1 MADVTIPDL
10 AERLGTVPQK
20 LRKFLRANFPRI
32 DKGNKY
38 EWNETDFELEKIEEQ
53 WKSSGGSSR
62 PGGPKRTKKV
72 RASRD
77 YKILDLNPD
86 GPDPPVHKICMW
98 CREPNVEL
106 IKVFAIRLNDNED
119 QKKARY
125 RCTNPKCLVEDDRIL
140 TMGGWV
146 APPDMEREEPS

>member
-10 AERLGTVPQK
+10 AERLGTVPQR
-20 LRKFLRANFPRI
+20 LRKFLRANFPRV

-38 EWNETDFELEKIEEQ
+38 EWVENDFELDKIEEQ

-62 PGGPKRTKKV
+62 PGGRKETKRT
-72 RASRD
+72 RAS
-77 YKILDLNPD
+77 KLGKTLDLNPD
-86 GPDPPVHKICMW
+86 GPDPPVHKTCTW
-98 CREPNVEL
+98 CREPEVEL

-119 QKKARY
+119 QKRARY

-146 APPDMEREEPS
+146 APPEMEREEV